1 MRNNNR
7 NKFKRIS
14 CVILPTFLSVGLLYF
29 TNVSAFDAGGNNLN
43 NLSNND
49 KSEIIQ
55 EGNKLVNN
63 LGYFNE
69 FNIDNLDLELR
80 FTGDNEFITENESNL
95 NKANKRLLEIK
106 AGSNVRKLEE
116 CLTGKIEPQLINLSR
131 DDIILYSRM
140 IPIKNSLELYT
151 QIYEI
156 DPIWFSEVLLLES
169 RFNPIAVNDRTLD
182 YGIAQMKKER
192 YELAKESMSNKQT
205 QYFLD
210 VNLEDNIYNPETN
223 IASVLLLT
231 RRVIDENN
239 LTSEDYDILSVLYN
253 LGYAGIND
261 NRTFTEKGQRYLDL
275 LDERK
280 FEVNKII
287 NCFDY
292 EKNERNYIKNKR
304 IMPLFNVYDDNN
316 SIDKQYQELFKFYTL
331 ELDNIKNEEDVWW
344 SALCLNESFL
354 YSKILDNIYKTEI
367 EEENRN
373 KIYDAANYLENV
385 TESYRNTELGQYVD
399 QLYKMIIPFKND

>member
-55 EGNKLVNN
+55 EVNKLVNN

>member
-1 MRNNNR
+1 M
-7 NKFKRIS
+7 KIKKILHT
-14 CVILPTFLSVGLLYF
+14 ILPTFLGVGLLYF
-29 TNVSAFDAGGNNLN
+29 TNVSAVGAGGNNLN
-43 NLSNND
+43 NFSNND

-55 EGNKLVNN
+55 EENKLLNN

-80 FTGDNEFITENESNL
+80 FNGDNELITENESNL

-106 AGSNVRKLEE
+106 SGSNVRKLEE

-156 DPIWFSEVLLLES
+156 DLIWFSEVLLLES
-169 RFNPIAVNDRTLD
+169 RFNPIAVNNRTLD

-192 YELAKESMSNKQT
+192 YELAKESIRNKQT

-210 VNLEDNIYNPETN
+210 VNLEDNIYDPETN
-223 IASVLLLT
+223 IAYVLLLT
-231 RRVIDENN
+231 RMVIDENN
-239 LTSEDYDILSVLYN
+239 LTSENYDTLSVLYN

-261 NRTFTEKGQRYLDL
+261 DGTFTEQGQRYLDL
-275 LDERK
+275 LDKRK
-280 FEVNKII
+280 AEVNKII

-292 EKNERNYIKNKR
+292 EKSERNYIKNKR
-304 IMPLFNVYDDNN
+304 IMPLFNIHDNNN
-316 SIDKQYQELFKFYTL
+316 SIDQQYHELFNFYIS
-331 ELDNIKNEEDVWW
+331 ELDNIKNEEDFWW

-354 YSKILDNIYKTEI
+354 YSKILDNIYKIEI
-367 EEENRN
+367 DKENRN
-373 KIYDAANYLENV
+373 KIYDAANYLKNV
-385 TESYRNTELGQYVD
+385 TESYRNTELGQYID
-399 QLYKMIIPFKND
+399 KLYKKIIPFKND